1 MWRTPTVPR
10 NMDLPSVRPTDLAGG
25 PPGRKMSFVTA
36 FSLSQQPF
44 MSKEAAFW
52 SHLARQQIR
61 CGPVLVIDPHQAFRG
76 CRYESFTGFLVG
88 PILAGEWTLGPVLLG
103 GVVLLGVNASTATAL
118 LWYSGD
124 TGAPWLSARS
134 IVQRARKFPDR

>member
-10 NMDLPSVRPTDLAGG
+10 NMDLPSVRPPDLAGG
-25 PPGRKMSFVTA
+25 APGRKMAFVTA
-36 FSLSQQPF
+36 FSLCQQPV
-44 MSKEAAFW
+44 MSKAAGFL

-61 CGPVLVIDPHQAFRG
+61 CGPVLVIDPH
-76 CRYESFTGFLVG
+76 CRYERFTGFLVG

-134 IVQRARKFPDR
+134 I